1 MHNGISSFLSWSDKD
16 ESYLQKRE
24 ENGKK
29 KKKSSVSNANFNFN
43 SFKGIEILRIVEYEI
58 CISFLIFYNC

>member
-1 MHNGISSFLSWSDKD
+1 MHNGISWFLFWFDKD
-16 ESYLQKRE
+16 ESYLQKRK
-24 ENGKK
+24 EN

-43 SFKGIEILRIVEYEI
+43 SFKGIEILRIIEYEI

>member
-24 ENGKK
+24 ENEKK
-29 KKKSSVSNANFNFN
+29 KKKVQFPT
-43 SFKGIEILRIVEYEI
+43 L
-58 CISFLIFYNC
+58 ISISIPSKELKF